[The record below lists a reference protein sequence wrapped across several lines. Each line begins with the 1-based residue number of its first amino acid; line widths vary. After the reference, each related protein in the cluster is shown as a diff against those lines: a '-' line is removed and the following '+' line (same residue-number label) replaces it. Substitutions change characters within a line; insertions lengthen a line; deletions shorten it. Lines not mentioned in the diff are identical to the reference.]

1 MQNKM
6 RKKIIFL
13 LLFLI
18 FPFSGIMQ
26 AAPAALETDPSVS
39 SGVLDCGLSYY
50 LVTNESR
57 AGMADFA
64 LVRKISPE
72 SAEDRNAETVFART
86 CLDSLPH
93 FMHRSPLSFL
103 AGNGVAY
110 PRDGYVKVEKDA
122 VLYHFRDVFMKRTA
136 GLVDSTM
143 LMLFDIAL
151 RSASVPVRDSVTA
164 EISDQAVIVS
174 GDIDKDA
181 VLSKLKMFSLM
192 IAGRDGKE
200 ETAPADTSSSSEPSP
215 EGPLEL
221 QTAEDTLTGS
231 SVIRATFYGPEIPRN
246 LRGTALSLI
255 AAQFWNEFRTA
266 ARMRIAYMLQEEDI
280 PYSEINFV
288 RYSSAE
294 SAEQEKY
301 LASVG
306 VASGDTSRVKEIL
319 LSVLSDFRMNGLAP
333 DEYQYARNVATRA
346 LYTRSIARSMEN
358 SSYVRKCAD
367 AFVYGSAIVSAKDE
381 AGFFM
386 TSGLPDSTG
395 MRLLNAYVA
404 SLLPECASPAGSVQR
419 PVFRPDDTLKLDT
432 GPGLPVKVRKTR
444 RTGISD
450 SDIWHFQ
457 NGMTAIYRKMPTDGI
472 IHYSWI
478 LNSGYGNVS
487 DMKPGEGA
495 FYSDMLFNGKIG
507 GMNGRD
513 FMRLLAAEGIEMKAA
528 AGLSSTGIYGSAPFN
543 RLGLLLKALQ
553 SLSRTYS
560 GDEDAE
566 RYFMGCERLRLSSAR
581 GEYQSRLTV
590 IDSIMNPGYRYSGN
604 KSLAGLYPDL
614 PQRAEEFYKDLLS
627 RPDDGVLVLV
637 GDMEAYDVKH
647 VLEQYMGGFE
657 VSEAVSVRPWVS
669 SRQVSGWSTYVSEGR
684 NNSMDVVLS
693 SKLVLNSTNYMSAQ
707 IVTMAVKDAL
717 VRALAGYGLTVRV
730 EGTFSSFPREGFK
743 ISVSI
748 VPARLVSLPYSVVPV
763 NYFTSLYAVRS
774 ALENLHE
781 NSLSQE
787 ATDMYKAALLD
798 SYLSRQQNPEFW
810 LKVISERVATGKSLD
825 TGYEEKIAAVTPETV
840 RKVLEELRNGSVVE
854 YIINKD

>member
-1 MQNKM
+1 
-6 RKKIIFL
+6 
-13 LLFLI
+13 
-18 FPFSGIMQ
+18 
-26 AAPAALETDPSVS
+26 
-39 SGVLDCGLSYY
+39 
-50 LVTNESR
+50 
-57 AGMADFA
+57 
-64 LVRKISPE
+64 
-72 SAEDRNAETVFART
+72 
-86 CLDSLPH
+86 
-93 FMHRSPLSFL
+93 
-103 AGNGVAY
+103 
-110 PRDGYVKVEKDA
+110 
-122 VLYHFRDVFMKRTA
+122 
-136 GLVDSTM
+136 
-143 LMLFDIAL
+143 
-151 RSASVPVRDSVTA
+151 
-164 EISDQAVIVS
+164 
-174 GDIDKDA
+174 
-181 VLSKLKMFSLM
+181 
-192 IAGRDGKE
+192 
-200 ETAPADTSSSSEPSP
+200 
-215 EGPLEL
+215 
-221 QTAEDTLTGS
+221 
-231 SVIRATFYGPEIPRN
+231 
-246 LRGTALSLI
+246 
-255 AAQFWNEFRTA
+255 
-266 ARMRIAYMLQEEDI
+266 
-280 PYSEINFV
+280 
-288 RYSSAE
+288 
-294 SAEQEKY
+294 
-301 LASVG
+301 
-306 VASGDTSRVKEIL
+306 
-319 LSVLSDFRMNGLAP
+319 MNGLAP
-333 DEYQYARNVATRA
+333 DEYRYARNVATRA

-404 SLLPECASPAGSVQR
+404 SLLPECASPAGSVSR

-657 VSEAVSVRPWVS
+657 VVAA
-669 SRQVSGWSTYVSEGR
+669 
-684 NNSMDVVLS
+684 M
-693 SKLVLNSTNYMSAQ
+693 
-707 IVTMAVKDAL
+707 VKAL
-717 VRALAGYGLTVRV
+717 DH
-730 EGTFSSFPREGFK
+730 
-743 ISVSI
+743 
-748 VPARLVSLPYSVVPV
+748 SLGITVPV
-763 NYFTSLYAVRS
+763 ALHLDHGTYEGAKKCIEAGFTSIMFDGS
-774 ALENLHE
+774 HFPFEENLAKTTELVNLAHDKGLSIE
-781 NSLSQE
+781 AEVGAIGGTEDGVTADGEVADPAECKTIASLGVDFL
-787 ATDMYKAALLD
+787 AAGIGNIHGIYPTDWKGLHF
-798 SYLSRQQNPEFW
+798 E
-810 LKVISERVATGKSLD
+810 
-825 TGYEEKIAAVTPETV
+825 
-840 RKVLEELRNGSVVE
+840 SVG
-854 YIINKD
+854 